1 MIVALRAAGEP
12 WNVLLVP
19 LTIRE
24 PEKGDAHM
32 NQPIHKKASSPRI
45 PRRPSTKQAIVFEYF
60 DPSAT
65 VVTLVGDFNK
75 WDPKARPLKRDAGR
89 LWKVTVR
96 LEPGIYQYK
105 FMVNGER
112 WEEDPLNLH
121 RALNEHGTYNSIRTV
136 GPLSASNLVSGN
148 DMAKGHDG
156 RTSAS

>member
-1 MIVALRAAGEP
+1 M
-12 WNVLLVP
+12 
-19 LTIRE
+19 
-24 PEKGDAHM
+24 K
-32 NQPIHKKASSPRI
+32 QPIRKKASSPRT
-45 PRRPSTKQAIVFEYF
+45 PRRPSTKQAIAFEYF

-75 WDPKARPLKRDAGR
+75 WDLKARPLKRDAGR

-105 FMVNGER
+105 FVVNGER

-121 RALNEHGTYNSIRTV
+121 RILNEHGTYNSIRKV
-136 GPLSASNLVSGN
+136 GPPSTDGLESGN

>member
-1 MIVALRAAGEP
+1 
-12 WNVLLVP
+12 
-19 LTIRE
+19 
-24 PEKGDAHM
+24 M
-32 NQPIHKKASSPRI
+32 NQPARKKVSPSRSPKRSS
-45 PRRPSTKQAIVFEYF
+45 SKQSVTFEYF

-75 WDPKARPLKRDAGR
+75 WDLKARPLKRDAGR

-105 FMVNGER
+105 FVVNGER

-121 RALNEHGTYNSIRTV
+121 RVLNEHGTFNSIRRV
-136 GPLSASNLVSGN
+136 GQPSADGCEVGN

-156 RTSAS
+156 HPPAG